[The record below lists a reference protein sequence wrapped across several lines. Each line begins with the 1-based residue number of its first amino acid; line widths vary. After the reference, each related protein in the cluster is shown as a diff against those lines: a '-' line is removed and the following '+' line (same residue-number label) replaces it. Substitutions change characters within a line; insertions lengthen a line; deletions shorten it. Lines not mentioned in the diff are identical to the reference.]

1 MEGEAKIIDVE
12 TGNGR
17 DREKTRAEAG
27 KRTGW
32 ERDERI
38 GTTTKSGRPTA
49 SNTKTATASVFHK
62 NIHR

>member
-1 MEGEAKIIDVE
+1 MEDEAKIIDVE

-38 GTTTKSGRPTA
+38 GTTTKSGRTTTQA
-49 SNTKTATASVFHK
+49 VVQQQQQQQ
-62 NIHR
+62 